1 MAGQGTG
8 RTGGR
13 TVPDPAFAST
23 TEIAAALRDRK
34 LGSLELLDHLLARCE
49 RHNGRLNAI
58 VAWDVA
64 AARERARAA
73 DTALAGGE
81 CWGPL
86 HGVPMTIKDAIEVTG
101 MPTTSGAPELRE
113 HRAAENAPVA
123 QRAIDA
129 GAVVFGKTNLPLY
142 AGDFQSFNDVY
153 GQTNNPWD
161 LARVPGG
168 SSGGAAAALAAGLTG
183 FEIGSDI
190 GGSLRN
196 PAHYCG
202 VYALKPSYGIVPQRG
217 HIPGPPGIRAEPDI
231 AVLGPMGRSAADL
244 ALGLD
249 VLAGPDTDD
258 AKGWRLALPA
268 PRHERLRE
276 FSVGVWLEHPICPIE
291 GEVAE
296 RLEAAVTAVA
306 RAGARIDAKT
316 RPVDGADAFSVY
328 LRLLFGV
335 LANGF
340 PPEALAGFDAA
351 AAGLVGVPGTQP
363 EIVRAIAQR
372 HREWVVTNEQ
382 RAQMRVAW
390 ERYFETHDV
399 LLAPVMPTVAFPHD
413 HSEYTTRT
421 IVVNGTALPYIHQL
435 FWAGLT
441 NVVYLPAVA
450 APVGL
455 ARSGLPV
462 GIQIV
467 APYLED
473 RTAIRFAALLA
484 DAIGGFVAPPGFA

>member
-1 MAGQGTG
+1 M
-8 RTGGR
+8 
-13 TVPDPAFAST
+13 
-23 TEIAAALRDRK
+23 EIAGALRDRK
-34 LGSLELLDHLLARCE
+34 VGALELLDHLLARCE
-49 RHNGRLNAI
+49 RHNARVNAI
-58 VAWDVA
+58 VAWDVTA
-64 AARERARAA
+64 SRERARAA
-73 DTALAGGE
+73 DAAIARGE
-81 CWGPL
+81 RWGPL
-86 HGVPMTIKDAIEVTG
+86 HGLPMTIKDSIEVVG

-113 HRAAENAPVA
+113 HRPAENAPVA

-129 GAVVFGKTNLPLY
+129 GAIVFGKTNLPLY
-142 AGDFQSFNDVY
+142 AGDFQSYNDVY

-202 VYALKPSYGIVPQRG
+202 VYALKPSHGIVPQRG
-217 HIPGPPGIRAEPDI
+217 HIPGPPGTRAEPDI
-231 AVLGPMGRSAADL
+231 GVLGPMGRAAADL

-249 VLAGPDTDD
+249 VLAGAEGGD
-258 AKGWRLALPA
+258 ARAWRLALPPA
-268 PRHERLRE
+268 RHERLRD
-276 FSVGVWLEHPICPIE
+276 FRVGVWFDHPLCPIE
-291 GEVAE
+291 AEVGE
-296 RLEAAVTAVA
+296 RLQAAVDAVA
-306 RAGARIDAKT
+306 RTGARIDATT
-316 RPVDGADAFSVY
+316 RPVDGAESFSVY
-328 LRLLFGV
+328 LRLLFAV

-340 PPEALAGFDAA
+340 PPEAVASLDAA
-351 AAGLVGVPGTQP
+351 LPGLADASGMQAD
-363 EIVRAIAQR
+363 IVRGVAQR
-372 HREWVVTNEQ
+372 HREWIVTDERRQ
-382 RAQMRVAW
+382 RMRLAW
-390 ERYFETHDV
+390 DAYFGEHDV

-413 HSEYTTRT
+413 HAEYTTRT
-421 IVVNGTALPYIHQL
+421 IPVNGKPLPYMQQL

-450 APVGL
+450 APVGR

-462 GIQIV
+462 GIQIA

-484 DAIGGFVAPPGFA
+484 EEIGGFVAPPGFD

>member
-1 MAGQGTG
+1 M
-8 RTGGR
+8 REW
-13 TVPDPAFAST
+13 AFAGT
-23 TEIAAALRDRK
+23 VEIASALRRK
-34 LGSLELLDHLLARCE
+34 EVDSLALLDHFLARCE
-49 RHNGRLNAI
+49 HHNGRLNAI
-58 VAWDVA
+58 VAWDVE
-64 AARERARAA
+64 AARARARAA
-73 DTALAGGE
+73 DTALAHGE
-81 CWGPL
+81 SWGPL
-86 HGVPMTIKDAIEVTG
+86 HGVPMTIKDSIEVAG

-113 HRAAENAPVA
+113 HRPAEHAPAA

-129 GAVVFGKTNLPLY
+129 GAIVFGKTNLPLY
-142 AGDFQSFNDVY
+142 AGDFQSYNAVH

-196 PAHYCG
+196 PAHFCG

-217 HIPGPPGIRAEPDI
+217 HIPGPPGTRAEADI
-231 AVLGPMGRSAADL
+231 AVLGPMGRDVADL

-249 VLAGPDTDD
+249 VLAGAEGSD
-258 AKGWRLALPA
+258 AKAWRLALPP
-268 PRHERLRE
+268 PRHERLRD
-276 FSVGVWLEHPICPIE
+276 FRVGVWLDHPLCPIDA
-291 GEVAE
+291 EVGE
-296 RLEAAVTAVA
+296 RLQGAVDATA
-306 RAGARIDAKT
+306 RAGARIDAAA
-316 RPVDGADAFSVY
+316 RPVDGAEAFSVY

-335 LANGF
+335 LGNGF
-340 PPEALAGFDAA
+340 PPAVLAGFDAA
-351 AAGLVGVPGTQP
+351 LPGLADAAGTQP
-363 EIVRAIAQR
+363 DMVRGVSQR
-372 HREWVVTNEQ
+372 HRDWVVTDERRQ
-382 RAQMRVAW
+382 RMRLAW
-390 ERYFETHDV
+390 DAYFADHDV

-421 IVVNGTALPYIHQL
+421 IAVNGMPQPYIHQL

-441 NVVYLPAVA
+441 NVVYLPAVV

-462 GIQIV
+462 GIQIA

-484 DAIGGFVAPPGFA
+484 DEIGGFVAPPGFD